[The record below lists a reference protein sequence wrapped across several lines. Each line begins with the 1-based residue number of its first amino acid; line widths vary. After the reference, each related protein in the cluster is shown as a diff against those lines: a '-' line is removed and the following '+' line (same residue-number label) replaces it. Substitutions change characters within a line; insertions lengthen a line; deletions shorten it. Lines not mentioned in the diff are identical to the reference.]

1 MRTKEEIQADITI
14 QNRWLE
20 IYDIMTISDSNA
32 RIEARELVTAKLDI
46 LNHEMGQYSKTTHS

>member
-32 RIEARELVTAKLDI
+32 RIEAQELVTAKLDI